1 MRQKKLSKRARGLAR
16 LTIGHSKLGQQI
28 SGILCLMYK
37 KSKISIFN
45 LKSKKIMEET
55 KILKIKGRT

>member
-1 MRQKKLSKRARGLAR
+1 MRQKKLSRRARGLAR

-37 KSKISIFN
+37 KTGISIFY
-45 LKSKKIMEET
+45 LQPKKIME
-55 KILKIKGRT
+55 

>member
-1 MRQKKLSKRARGLAR
+1 MLIRRARGLAR
-16 LTIGHSKLGQQI
+16 LTIKHNKLGQQL

-37 KSKISIFN
+37 KSKISIFS